1 MDNMTTSTGAAGF
14 APAQARF
21 ALGAPRPGA
30 DPDVGSEQGRS
41 VQAGVFGQ
49 RFFRTVG
56 ALSELEFPPYRY
68 CHERQLAVVD
78 DGSDEPLIHRLV
90 GWDKTTTGSSDSK
103 DKLQEE
109 WTMDFLR

>member
-1 MDNMTTSTGAAGF
+1 MNSMTASTGPGGF
-14 APAQARF
+14 GPAQARF
-21 ALGAPRPGA
+21 ALGTARPGA
-30 DPDVGSEQGRS
+30 RSEQGGS
-41 VQAGVFGQ
+41 LPGGVFGQ

-56 ALSELEFPPYRY
+56 RLSELEIPAYRY
-68 CHERQLAVVD
+68 CHERQLAVAD
-78 DGSDEPLIHRLV
+78 DGSGEPLIRRLV